1 MEWWQRLW
9 FERGGSR
16 ETAEGVVGDRVK
28 GGVAAR
34 YHCGTAKVEAIPR
47 IPPLRSFSLPISL
60 FPDPRRYDP
69 SRSFRHPATLATL
82 LCLSSS
88 LASWYVR
95 TIANGLQPL
104 PGIYPRNLPERPSN
118 SAASSRVRAHPTYPS
133 GSLEGIYRLRAL

>member
-1 MEWWQRLW
+1 M
-9 FERGGSR
+9 
-16 ETAEGVVGDRVK
+16 K

-47 IPPLRSFSLPISL
+47 IPPLRSFSLPISP
-60 FPDPRRYDP
+60 FPDPLVVTLSFARARATLP
-69 SRSFRHPATLATL
+69 PCHPCCPVFPPLALSRSLT
-82 LCLSSS
+82 
-88 LASWYVR
+88 WYAR

-118 SAASSRVRAHPTYPS
+118 FAASSRVRAHPTYPS

>member
-1 MEWWQRLW
+1 M
-9 FERGGSR
+9 
-16 ETAEGVVGDRVK
+16 K

-47 IPPLRSFSLPISL
+47 IPPLCSFSLPISP
-60 FPDPRRYDP
+60 FPDPRCYP
-69 SRSFRHPATLATL
+69 LVRSLCHPATLP
-82 LCLSSS
+82 CLSSS
-88 LASWYVR
+88 LAWYVR

-118 SAASSRVRAHPTYPS
+118 FAASSRVRAHPTYPS

>member
-1 MEWWQRLW
+1 VA
-9 FERGGSR
+9 GI
-16 ETAEGVVGDRVK
+16 AEGVVGDRVK

-47 IPPLRSFSLPISL
+47 IPPLRSFSLSISP
-60 FPDPRRYDP
+60 FPNPRGYP
-69 SRSFRHPATLATL
+69 LARHATLP
-82 LCLSSS
+82 CLSSS

-118 SAASSRVRAHPTYPS
+118 AASSRVRAHPTYPS
-133 GSLEGIYRLRAL
+133 GSLEGIYRMRSL